1 MCSFKR
7 SEVEGELYP
16 PEERHDMAEP
26 PHSKLNCT
34 IDEYNF
40 YRVKSNKNFSY
51 GRKLNATVIAICMD
65 TAILM
70 TCSVLNIHPAIWLDP
85 IVITWF

>member
-7 SEVEGELYP
+7 SEVEGESYP

-26 PHSKLNCT
+26 PHTKLNCT
-34 IDEYNF
+34 IVVYHF

-51 GRKLNATVIAICMD
+51 RRKLNATVIAICMD
-65 TAILM
+65 FM
-70 TCSVLNIHPAIWLDP
+70 TSSVLNIHPAIWLDP